1 MSEPDKLIKKWS
13 TLLNSTNNATAMLI
27 EPMEV
32 KIKIDRGNQI
42 HKELESIMNKKIKR
56 RLSYDVSFWRG
67 SKRETKY
74 FESAKKMRRFVN
86 RLHQVI
92 GPELTSFEIVKTFCY
107 RNHHPRHKSWYY
119 STEPNQ
125 FICYERY

>member
-1 MSEPDKLIKKWS
+1 MSETYLPNYSPEVNKIFSRVKFELGK
-13 TLLNSTNNATAMLI
+13 ATEKTI
-27 EPMEV
+27 WGRRPTT
-32 KIKIDRGNQI
+32 
-42 HKELESIMNKKIKR
+42 KKIKR

-86 RLHQVI
+86 GIH
-92 GPELTSFEIVKTFCY
+92 ELLSVDIPGVTIVKTFCY
-107 RNHHPRHKSWYY
+107 RNHHPRHKTWYY
-119 STEPNQ
+119 SPKLYQ